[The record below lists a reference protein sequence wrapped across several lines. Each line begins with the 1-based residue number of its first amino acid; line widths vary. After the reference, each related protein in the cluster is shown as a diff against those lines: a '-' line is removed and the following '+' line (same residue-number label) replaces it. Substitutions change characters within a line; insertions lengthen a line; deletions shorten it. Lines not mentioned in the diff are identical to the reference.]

1 MKTHQVPSKIL
12 FKKLLNKIRSQKSL
26 WTIRSMSEDESEMI
40 STVSETESKA
50 PMVESGATAAEEG
63 ALSSGQEQ
71 GGSLQ

>member
-50 PMVESGATAAEEG
+50 PMVESGATAGEEG

>member
-26 WTIRSMSEDESEMI
+26 WTIKSTSEDESEMI
-40 STVSETESKA
+40 TTISETESKTQT
-50 PMVESGATAAEEG
+50 VESGATASEDRT
-63 ALSSGQEQ
+63 LSSEQEQ